1 VEWSN
6 HVTHGPI
13 RWSSR
18 SGIRFAAKIRK
29 KKSFGARILR
39 KCLLTQAWDSCKK
52 AKILKPTVAHHACFF
67 KGMFRAGDLKSRDG
81 SRAGNVEPSSVS
93 LMRLAAR
100 FKILSHYTGGRLMIS
115 RSWSRKSI
123 AFCLAI
129 AILSVYSMVVL
140 ATPGQT
146 GPSGELSVSGQVTVN
161 GQSAISGATVFS
173 DSTVATAQ
181 NSSAVVSLGKLGR
194 VELLPSSS
202 MKVSF
207 NETSISGM
215 LESGRAR
222 ISTPAGVMV
231 NITTKDGSVV
241 ADGKQ
246 AAAFTIDTECG
257 NTIVATQAGLVELR
271 AGSKVTQVAAG
282 QDATAGVAQPGTR
295 CTRIANVRGFSSIS
309 GGALAALL
317 LAAGGAI
324 AAAILAGRNNDINF
338 GGTVVVVSPTK

>member
-1 VEWSN
+1 
-6 HVTHGPI
+6 
-13 RWSSR
+13 
-18 SGIRFAAKIRK
+18 
-29 KKSFGARILR
+29 
-39 KCLLTQAWDSCKK
+39 
-52 AKILKPTVAHHACFF
+52 
-67 KGMFRAGDLKSRDG
+67 
-81 SRAGNVEPSSVS
+81 
-93 LMRLAAR
+93 
-100 FKILSHYTGGRLMIS
+100 MIS

-129 AILSVYSMVVL
+129 AVLSVYSMVVL

-161 GQSAISGATVFS
+161 GQNAISGATVFS

-202 MKVSF
+202 IKISF
-207 NETSISGM
+207 NETTISGM
-215 LESGRAR
+215 FESGRVR
-222 ISTPAGVMV
+222 VSVPAGVMV
-231 NITTKDGSVV
+231 NISTKDASVIG
-241 ADGKQ
+241 DGKQ
-246 AAAFTIDTECG
+246 ANAFTIDTECG

-271 AGSKVTQVAAG
+271 ATGGKTTQVAAG

-324 AAAILAGRNNDINF
+324 AAAILAGRDNDINF
-338 GGTVVVVSPTK
+338 GGTDVVVSPTK